1 MQLSGDG
8 RYDKISGMKSDS
20 DSQGYGFG
28 TFKGVFTPSILTIIG
43 VVMYLRFGWVL
54 GSVGLAQTLIIVTLS
69 STITFLTGLSISALA
84 TNMRVKGG
92 GAYFMVSRSF
102 GVEIGAAVGLPL
114 FLSQAVGVAFYVVG
128 FTESFMLSVPAAAG
142 WDPRLVGLAVLILLA
157 ATATLSADLT
167 LKSQYLIM
175 AVIGASLVSFFC
187 GESPEVSVSPAQG
200 IVPDPLPSDFWHVLA
215 VFFPAVTG
223 ILSGVG
229 MSGDLK
235 NPARSLPLGTI
246 SAVLVGWVIYMTVP
260 FVLDIFVSDRHVLLT
275 DSMIMQK
282 CARIPWLII
291 AGVWAASLS
300 SALGSLLAA
309 PRTLQAL
316 AHDRA
321 VPTFIGRGY
330 GSTNDPRL
338 AALLGMAL
346 AAVGIWF
353 GNINVIAPI
362 LTIFNL
368 TAYAL
373 LNLSSGFE
381 ALLGNPSWRPSF
393 HVPSYLSFLGFAGCV
408 GMMVMISPGATF
420 IAAFCI
426 FLIWWIMS
434 RRVMRSR
441 WGDMRT
447 GILVYVAHLALR
459 GLNRHSVD
467 AHAWRPN
474 LLVLTGAPDRRPRIV
489 DFARAVT
496 GSMGFATFAVVVP
509 AASWSAQRGHE
520 LADAMRSWL
529 EKRRMDA
536 QIRVHPGD
544 STKAGMLELVK
555 TYGYGPLEPNTVLLG
570 DMEEDDLA
578 EMMHLLVRRQR
589 NVIMI
594 PKMEGALLSEER
606 DIPLVDVWWRG
617 KGRNAAF
624 MLAMAWLICRSDV
637 NFRRMPKLRLCH
649 LTEDGERIDE
659 VRSRMQALIGSFRIE
674 AEIVVM
680 PGAGKGNVEQ
690 VNRISASASLVFMG
704 IRPPQDDEK
713 NEAYAVYL
721 SSLRQ
726 GMAALPQ
733 TIFACAAEKIDF
745 KGIFR

>member
-1 MQLSGDG
+1 
-8 RYDKISGMKSDS
+8 MKTGSK
-20 DSQGYGFG
+20 GYGFG

-54 GSVGLAQTLIIVTLS
+54 GSVGLAKTLIIVTLS

-84 TNMRVKGG
+84 TNMQVKGG

-102 GVEIGAAVGLPL
+102 GVEVGAAVGIPL

-128 FTESFMLSVPAAAG
+128 FTESFVLSVPQVAG
-142 WDPRLVGLAVLILLA
+142 WDPRLIGLAVLLILA
-157 ATATLSADLT
+157 ATATFSADIT
-167 LKSQYLIM
+167 LKSQFFIM
-175 AVIGASLVSFFC
+175 AVIGFSLISFFC
-187 GESPEVSVSPAQG
+187 GGAPAVDISPAQG
-200 IVPDPLPSDFWHVLA
+200 IVPEPALSDFWHVLA

-246 SAVLVGWVIYMTVP
+246 SAVLVGWAIYMAVP
-260 FVLDIFVSDRHVLLT
+260 IVMDVFVTDRSLLLSDP
-275 DSMIMQK
+275 MIMQK
-282 CARIPWLII
+282 CARIPELIV

-321 VPTFIGRGY
+321 VPAFIGRGS
-330 GSTNDPRL
+330 GATNDPRL
-338 AALLGMAL
+338 ATLLGMSL

-353 GNINVIAPI
+353 GDINAIAPV

-393 HVPSYLSFLGFAGCV
+393 RVPAALSFLGFAGCV

-420 IAAFCI
+420 VAAVCI
-426 FLIWWIMS
+426 FSIWWIMS
-434 RRVMRSR
+434 RRVMCSR

-447 GILVYVAHLALR
+447 GLLVYIVHLALR
-459 GLNRHSVD
+459 GLNRHHAE

-474 LLVLTGAPDRRPRIV
+474 LLVLSGAPERRPRIV

-509 AASWSAQRGHE
+509 DSSWSAQRGGE
-520 LADAMRSWL
+520 IAAAMRSWL
-529 EKRRMDA
+529 EKRRIDA
-536 QIRVHPGD
+536 QIRVHPSE
-544 STKAGMLELVK
+544 STKIGMAELVK

-570 DMEEDDLA
+570 DLTEGELP
-578 EMMHLLVRRQR
+578 EMIQLLTRRRR
-589 NVIMI
+589 NVILI
-594 PKMEGALLSEER
+594 PQVEGGILPSNSEPPLI
-606 DIPLVDVWWRG
+606 DIWWRG
-617 KGRNAAF
+617 KGGNASF
-624 MLAMAWLICRSDV
+624 MLALAWLISRFGHPDGA
-637 NFRRMPKLRLCH
+637 MPQLRLCH
-649 LTEDGERIDE
+649 LTESGEKLDE
-659 VRSRMQALIGSFRIE
+659 VRLRMKALIEDIRIS
-674 AEIVVM
+674 AEIVVR
-680 PGAGKGNVEQ
+680 PGDASGNSRQ
-690 VNRISASASLVFMG
+690 ICKISSSASLVFMG
-704 IRPPQDDEK
+704 IRQPLEGESAD
-713 NEAYAVYL
+713 AYAAYVA
-721 SSLRQ
+721 SLRK
-726 GMAALPQ
+726 GMKPLPQ
-733 TIFACAAEKIDF
+733 TVFACAAEDIDF
-745 KGIFR
+745 NGIFK

>member
-1 MQLSGDG
+1 
-8 RYDKISGMKSDS
+8 MKTDS
-20 DSQGYGFG
+20 RGYGFG
-28 TFKGVFTPSILTIIG
+28 TFKGVFTPIILTIIG

-54 GSVGLAQTLIIVTLS
+54 GSVGLTQTLIIVTLS
-69 STITFLTGLSISALA
+69 SAITFLTGLSISALA
-84 TNMRVKGG
+84 TNMQVKGG

-102 GVEIGAAVGLPL
+102 GVEVGAAVGIPL

-128 FTESFMLSVPAAAG
+128 FTESFVLSVPQVAG
-142 WDPRLVGLAVLILLA
+142 WDPRLIGLAVLLILA
-157 ATATLSADLT
+157 ATATFSADIT
-167 LKSQYLIM
+167 LKSQFFIM

-187 GESPEVSVSPAQG
+187 GGVPEVAASPAQG
-200 IVPDPLPSDFWHVLA
+200 IVPEPVPADFWHVLA

-246 SAVLVGWVIYMTVP
+246 SAVVVGWAIYMAVP
-260 FVLDIFVSDRHVLLT
+260 VVMDIFVTDRHLLIS
-275 DSMIMQK
+275 DPMIMQK
-282 CARIPWLII
+282 CARVPWLIV

-316 AHDRA
+316 AYDRA
-321 VPTFIGRGY
+321 VPAAIGRGY

-338 AALLGMAL
+338 AALLGMSL

-353 GNINVIAPI
+353 GDINAIAPV

-393 HVPSYLSFLGFAGCV
+393 RVPASLSFLGFAGCG

-420 IAAFCI
+420 IAAVCI
-426 FLIWWIMS
+426 FAIWWIMS

-447 GILVYVAHLALR
+447 GLLVYIAHLALR
-459 GLNRHSVD
+459 GLNRHHAE

-474 LLVLTGAPDRRPRIV
+474 LLVLSGAPERRPRIV

-509 AASWSAQRGHE
+509 DASWSAKRGE
-520 LADAMRSWL
+520 EISSAMRSWL
-529 EKRRMDA
+529 EKRRIDA
-536 QIRVHPGD
+536 QIRVHPSE
-544 STKAGMLELVK
+544 STKIGMGELVK

-570 DMEEDDLA
+570 DMADEDLP
-578 EMMHLLVRRQR
+578 EMILLLTRRRR
-589 NVIMI
+589 NVIVMSQVD
-594 PKMEGALLSEER
+594 GLLLHAENGVPV
-606 DIPLVDVWWRG
+606 IDVWWRG
-617 KGRNAAF
+617 KGGNASF
-624 MLAMAWLICRSDV
+624 MLALAWLISH
-637 NFRRMPKLRLCH
+637 FGHPSGGTPKLRLCH
-649 LTEDGERIDE
+649 LTESGERLDE
-659 VRSRMQALIGSFRIE
+659 VRNRMMALIGKFRIS
-674 AEIVVM
+674 AEIVAM
-680 PGAGKGNVEQ
+680 PGVVSGNIDQ
-690 VNRISASASLVFMG
+690 ICKISSSSSLVFMG
-704 IRPPQDDEK
+704 IRQPHPEESTD
-713 NEAYAVYL
+713 AYAAYVA
-721 SSLRQ
+721 SLRK
-726 GMAALPQ
+726 GMAPLPQ
-733 TIFACAAEKIDF
+733 TVFACAAEDIDF
-745 KGIFR
+745 NGIFK

>member
-1 MQLSGDG
+1 
-8 RYDKISGMKSDS
+8 MKTDFR
-20 DSQGYGFG
+20 GYGFG

-54 GSVGLAQTLIIVTLS
+54 GSVGLTRTLIIVTLS

-84 TNMRVKGG
+84 TNMQVKGG

-102 GVEIGAAVGLPL
+102 GVEVGAAVGIPL

-128 FTESFMLSVPAAAG
+128 FTEAFVLSVPQVAG
-142 WDPRLVGLAVLILLA
+142 WDPRLIGLAVLVLLS
-157 ATATLSADLT
+157 ATATLSADLA

-175 AVIGASLVSFFC
+175 AVIAFSLISFFF
-187 GESPEVSVSPAQG
+187 GGAPS
-200 IVPDPLPSDFWHVLA
+200 LPVAATASALNTGAAASDFWHVLA

-246 SAVLVGWVIYMTVP
+246 AAVLVGWVIYMAVP
-260 FVLDIFVSDRHVLLT
+260 IALNCFVADRDILLS

-282 CARIPWLII
+282 CARIPWLIV

-321 VPTFIGRGY
+321 VPAFIGRGY

-338 AALLGMAL
+338 AAVLGMSL
-346 AAVGIWF
+346 AAIGIWF
-353 GNINVIAPI
+353 GNINAIAPV

-373 LNLSSGFE
+373 LNLSAGFE

-393 HVPSYLSFLGFAGCV
+393 RVHSSLSFLGFAGCV
-408 GMMVMISPGATF
+408 GMMVMISSGATF
-420 IAAFCI
+420 IAAVCI
-426 FLIWWIMS
+426 FAIWWIMS

-447 GILVYVAHLALR
+447 GLLVYIAHLALR
-459 GLNRHSVD
+459 GLNRHHAE

-474 LLVLTGAPDRRPRIV
+474 LLVLSGALERRPRIV

-509 AASWSAQRGHE
+509 EAAWSAQRGNE
-520 LADAMRSWL
+520 LSGTIRSWL
-529 EKRRMDA
+529 EKRRVDA
-536 QIRVHPGD
+536 QVRVHPSE
-544 STKAGMLELVK
+544 STKVGMAELVK

-570 DMEEDDLA
+570 DLA
-578 EMMHLLVRRQR
+578 EGDLPEMLHLLTRRRR
-589 NVIMI
+589 NVIVM
-594 PKMEGALLSEER
+594 PQVEGSLLPSGGDPPLI
-606 DIPLVDVWWRG
+606 DIWWRG
-617 KGRNAAF
+617 KGGNASF
-624 MLAMAWLICRSDV
+624 MLALAWLISHFENPV
-637 NFRRMPKLRLCH
+637 GGTPLLRLCH
-649 LTEDGERIDE
+649 LTEPGEKLDDVRLRMKSLIESIRI
-659 VRSRMQALIGSFRIE
+659 S
-674 AEIVVM
+674 AEIIVM
-680 PGAGKGNVEQ
+680 PGAGSSNSGQICKVSS
-690 VNRISASASLVFMG
+690 SAALVFMG
-704 IRPPQDDEK
+704 IRQPVAKESA
-713 NEAYAVYL
+713 EAYAAYV
-721 SSLRQ
+721 SSLRK
-726 GMAALPQ
+726 GMERLPQ
-733 TIFACAAEKIDF
+733 TVFACAAEDIDF
-745 KGIFR
+745 NGIFK